1 MRGGVAY
8 DSILVV
14 VCRFSKIALYFLVK
28 KTINAPQVIDLLI
41 DSVFTRFGFPNGI
54 VSNRDPRFT
63 SEFWSEVYYYAK
75 VKRRLS
81 IAFYPQTDG

>member
-1 MRGGVAY
+1 MRGGVAH

-14 VCRFSKIALYFLVK
+14 VCRFSKMALYFPVK

-41 DSVFTRFGFPNGI
+41 NGVFIRFRFPYSIISDRN
-54 VSNRDPRFT
+54 PRFT
-63 SEFWSEVYYYAK
+63 SEFWLEVYYYAK

-81 IAFYPQTDG
+81 TAFYLQTNR